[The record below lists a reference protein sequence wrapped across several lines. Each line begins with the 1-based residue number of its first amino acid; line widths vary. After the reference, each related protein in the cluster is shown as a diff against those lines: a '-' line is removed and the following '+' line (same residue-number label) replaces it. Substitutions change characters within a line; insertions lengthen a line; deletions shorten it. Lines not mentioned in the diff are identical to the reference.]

1 MYSCPEFDS
10 LGIFMA
16 AQDIIVHDSLE
27 AAAQASSDFRGFSL
41 AKLENMGNL
50 GVISEKV
57 PAGRL
62 GIPHYH
68 REGIDIFCILQGRG
82 ELLLADL
89 SGDGQQMTNERRI
102 PVSAG
107 SLYVVPPGII
117 HCLSAAPDS
126 DLMFINVAPPEH
138 LTTDRL
144 FLSQYLQ
151 S

>member
-1 MYSCPEFDS
+1 
-10 LGIFMA
+10 MA
-16 AQDIIVHDSLE
+16 AQDIIVHNSLE
-27 AAAQASSDFRGFSL
+27 AVAGSTADFRGVFL
-41 AKLENMGNL
+41 TRLENLGDL

-68 REGIDIFCILQGRG
+68 RQGIDIFCVLQGTG

-89 SGDGQQMTNERRI
+89 TSDGQGMTNERRI

-107 SLYVVPPGII
+107 SLYVVPAGII
-117 HCLSAAPDS
+117 HSLSASADS
-126 DLMFINVAPPEH
+126 DLVFINVAPPEH
-138 LTTDRL
+138 ITTDRL

>member
-1 MYSCPEFDS
+1 
-10 LGIFMA
+10 MA
-16 AQDIIVHDSLE
+16 AQDIIVHNSL
-27 AAAQASSDFRGFSL
+27 AAPAQASPDFRGFSL
-41 AKLENMGNL
+41 AKLENLGSL
-50 GVISEKV
+50 GVISEKI
-57 PAGRL
+57 PAGRQ

-68 REGIDIFCILQGRG
+68 REGIDIFCILQGNG

-89 SGDGQQMTNERRI
+89 SADSQSMLNERRI

-107 SLYVVPPGII
+107 SLYVVPAGII
-117 HCLSAAPDS
+117 HSLSASSDS
-126 DLMFINVAPPEH
+126 ELVFINVAPPEH